1 MVASQSV
8 PDMQQSLSARLA
20 HARRRSDELFAIVKE
35 EALYDRPIPE
45 RHRIVFYIGHL
56 EAFDWNLLQPD
67 KPFDSTLDRL
77 FAFTVGVRLP
87 GSLTTSNA
95 PAPAGNG
102 ATWTPAMGE
111 KVTLVAASRQYNRGT
126 IALLVVA
133 GAAALALVA
142 LLGVRLVRRRR
153 AS

>member
-1 MVASQSV
+1 DLSPGLAGFADDALRS
-8 PDMQQSLSARLA
+8 SLGGAGVGLDPA
-20 HARRRSDELFAIVKE
+20 AVKQVTGV
-35 EALYDRPIPE
+35 D
-45 RHRIVFYIGHL
+45 
-56 EAFDWNLLQPD
+56 
-67 KPFDSTLDRL
+67 LDRL

>member
-1 MVASQSV
+1 M
-8 PDMQQSLSARLA
+8 D
-20 HARRRSDELFAIVKE
+20 
-35 EALYDRPIPE
+35 
-45 RHRIVFYIGHL
+45 
-56 EAFDWNLLQPD
+56 
-67 KPFDSTLDRL
+67 
-77 FAFTVGVRLP
+77 
-87 GSLTTSNA
+87 
-95 PAPAGNG
+95 
-102 ATWTPAMGE
+102 E